1 MKRRMMSMMRSSTEI
16 SDRVAPCHADEA
28 EEEDDR
34 DLGRREA
41 AHDVAR
47 RVDAGDGEP
56 AEVDEDDRAD
66 EDPED
71 DEELALLDEVGLAG
85 LVDQL
90 GDLTHRLVDRHLPDL
105 GVRDE
110 PEEEPERADREAE
123 EEELVPVQAS

>member
-1 MKRRMMSMMRSSTEI
+1 MPTRLKKRMIAT
-16 SDRVAPCHADEA
+16 
-28 EEEDDR
+28 
-34 DLGRREA
+34 LGAGKPRTTLPA
-41 AHDVAR
+41 C
-47 RVDAGDGEP
+47 VDAGDGEP
-56 AEVDEDDRAD
+56 AEVDENDRAD
-66 EDPED
+66 EGPED

-90 GDLTHRLVDRHLPDL
+90 GDLAHRLVDRHLPDL